1 MSHPDSSVSSGF
13 GSSSLGPKTTHAN
26 SACLASQSVSVDRVV
41 RVRFSCP
48 RTSWIVSDTEWKSDH
63 EPLTARIPSGVF
75 IPKGFKTV
83 AGGKPHRSGATT
95 GFERRNGPTILKGLQ
110 IVLYPAVRSAIPS
123 ALDRF
128 VGACNPV
135 VRYRDHRLISEAPFG
150 ANSLRVRTPAMI

>member
-1 MSHPDSSVSSGF
+1 MPFGASG
-13 GSSSLGPKTTHAN
+13 GRGLDDPIDVHVARRADPPNDTIPRGRGVDTTQVNCRGPLSLVH
-26 SACLASQSVSVDRVV
+26 RVV
-41 RVRFSCP
+41 RKDCTALRP
-48 RTSWIVSDTEWKSDH
+48 HDTTRRW
-63 EPLTARIPSGVF
+63 LL